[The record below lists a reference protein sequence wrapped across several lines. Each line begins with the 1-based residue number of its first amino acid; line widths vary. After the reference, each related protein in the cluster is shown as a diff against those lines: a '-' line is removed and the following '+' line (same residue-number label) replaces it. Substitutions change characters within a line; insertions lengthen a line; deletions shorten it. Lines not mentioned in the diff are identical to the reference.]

1 MIDASSSQVQTAKNA
16 PATLA
21 VKGDRLW
28 QVLAWI
34 AAGIVLMPLLSLG
47 VLASG
52 SSGGVWTHLMST
64 VLPGSLRTTFLLMLG
79 VGLATTLTGV
89 TTAWL
94 VTMCRFPG
102 RGLFDWALLVPL
114 AVPTYIIA
122 FAYVEVLQYS
132 GPVQVAIRAVFGFTS
147 ARDYWFPELR
157 SLGGA
162 IFVMSAVLYPY
173 VYLTARASFLL
184 QSAGTLD
191 VARTLSAGPLRV
203 FLTVALPLSRP
214 AIAVGVSLA
223 LMECLNDIGAV
234 TFFGVKTLTFSIYDT
249 WLNRSN
255 LAGAAQ
261 LACAML
267 LVVFGLLTLER
278 RARARQRFDQARG
291 KQHAPTPYR
300 LRGWRAG
307 AAMLACALP
316 VTLGF
321 LVPASLLAERSTRRL
336 DVLADPAFLQA
347 ASNSAL
353 LAIMASV
360 LIVTL
365 AVVLVYAVRLRL
377 SNGGSTGLRLAA
389 RIAAIGY
396 AVPGTVLAVGILIP
410 LARFDNGLDALMKQM
425 FGFGTGLLL
434 LGSGAGLIYA
444 YLARFLAVAHG
455 QVEDGFG
462 KISPHLDM
470 AARTL
475 GRRSTRILTEIH
487 LPLLKPVLLSAL
499 LITFVDCMKELPATI
514 LLRPFNFETLATT
527 VFEAASREAFEDA
540 ALPALTIVLVGLVP
554 VILLARTSARS
565 FRDAASKRATALTDQ
580 TTADRA

>member
-1 MIDASSSQVQTAKNA
+1 
-16 PATLA
+16 
-21 VKGDRLW
+21 
-28 QVLAWI
+28 
-34 AAGIVLMPLLSLG
+34 
-47 VLASG
+47 
-52 SSGGVWTHLMST
+52 
-64 VLPGSLRTTFLLMLG
+64 
-79 VGLATTLTGV
+79 
-89 TTAWL
+89 
-94 VTMCRFPG
+94 MCRFPG

-191 VARTLSAGPLRV
+191 VARTLGAGPLRV

-336 DVLADPAFLQA
+336 DVLADPAFLRA

-353 LAIMASV
+353 LATAASV

-365 AVVLVYAVRLRL
+365 AVVLVYAVRLRQPEGR
-377 SNGGSTGLRLAA
+377 SAGLRLAA

-565 FRDAASKRATALTDQ
+565 FRDALSVRAKPLLDQ
-580 TTADRA
+580 TAADRA